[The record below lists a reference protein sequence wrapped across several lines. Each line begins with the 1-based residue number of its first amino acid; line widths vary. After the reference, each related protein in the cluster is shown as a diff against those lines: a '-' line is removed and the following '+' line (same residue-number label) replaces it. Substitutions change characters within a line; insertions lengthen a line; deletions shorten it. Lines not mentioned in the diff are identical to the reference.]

1 MTTQI
6 KITELTN
13 IGNSLNQNTLVPVVN
28 MAGTPTTQKANLQIV
43 GNLILN
49 NAGNGF
55 PSANSSIYSQSVTNA
70 AQPNITSVGT
80 LTSLTVAGNVNLGGV
95 ANVKI
100 LGGAIGQVLTT
111 DGAGNLSWAA
121 DGTSYGNS
129 NVASYLPTYTGNLTA
144 GNISVTGNISANNIG
159 NVAELNLDGNT
170 SNILYGNG
178 VFAASPSVSLTGD
191 GGNLSNINGANVSGV
206 VQNAEFANTVFVE
219 SVNNNF
225 SYHVVL
231 TTGPDDYTL
240 HNDIDD
246 SFQYNPAD
254 GILTVTRVDAEYVVS
269 NLAFSN
275 GYPAS
280 NVTGLGNIAGINLN
294 GNGNQVLGGNGA
306 WVSQTSPTS
315 AAGSNN
321 EIQFNSNGAFSA
333 SGNLKFTDS
342 VSGGTVEVGNELN
355 LLGNGTIGTT
365 GSDLLLQPAG
375 NIVMQASVS
384 NLIFDITGN
393 LTTPSNLVISPSGLG
408 TGTALT
414 QSDAPLLLAS
424 LEANGKASIGWY
436 ENPTGPGN
444 VVQVGLNDS
453 TPGSM
458 TVLTG
463 DFANTTYVWDFDNT
477 GNLTLPTGGA
487 LNTTGNIVSNGY
499 ARFSGTFDESQA
511 STAGLYLGYAG
522 GTSRIMF
529 GTGNTAQ
536 TFEID
541 NDDGNLRF
549 YMPGSTKATL
559 TSTGDLSV
567 LGNITANNLSNLV
580 QWTTAPVANTSAG
593 TAGQAAYDTGG
604 NLYVCVSTNTW
615 AKFTGTTSW

>member
-80 LTSLTVAGNVNLGGV
+80 LTSLTVGGTVNLGSV
-95 ANVKI
+95 ANVRI
-100 LGGAIGQVLTT
+100 LGGSVGQILRT
-111 DGAGNLSWAA
+111 DGTGNLSWVA

-159 NVAELNLDGNT
+159 NIAELNLDGNT

-191 GGNLSNINGANVSGV
+191 GGNLSNINGANVSGT
-206 VQNAEFANTVFVE
+206 VQNAEFANSVYVE
-219 SVNNNF
+219 AVSNNF

-231 TTGPDDYTL
+231 TTGPNDYTL

-246 SFQYNPAD
+246 DFQYNPAD
-254 GILTVTRVDAEYVVS
+254 GILTVSRVDATYFVGD
-269 NLAFSN
+269 LAFAH
-275 GYPAS
+275 GLPAG

-306 WVSQTSPTS
+306 WVAQAGGGGLPLSNGNSNLNIATANGNVTITANGTTTWTFGNDGNLQLPGNTVAINFANGS
-315 AAGSNN
+315 AAFGNIVATNLDGNVSNV
-321 EIQFNSNGAFSA
+321 
-333 SGNLKFTDS
+333 LT
-342 VSGGTVEVGNELN
+342 
-355 LLGNGTIGTT
+355 GNGTFVA
-365 GSDLLLQPAG
+365 LP
-375 NIVMQASVS
+375 
-384 NLIFDITGN
+384 
-393 LTTPSNLVISPSGLG
+393 VI
-408 TGTALT
+408 
-414 QSDAPLLLAS
+414 
-424 LEANGKASIGWY
+424 N
-436 ENPTGPGN
+436 
-444 VVQVGLNDS
+444 
-453 TPGSM
+453 
-458 TVLTG
+458 
-463 DFANTTYVWDFDNT
+463 ANTV
-477 GNLTLPTGGA
+477 
-487 LNTTGNIVSNGY
+487 V
-499 ARFSGTFDESQA
+499 
-511 STAGLYLGYAG
+511 
-522 GTSRIMF
+522 
-529 GTGNTAQ
+529 
-536 TFEID
+536 
-541 NDDGNLRF
+541 
-549 YMPGSTKATL
+549 
-559 TSTGDLSV
+559 
-567 LGNITANNLSNLV
+567 
-580 QWTTAPVANTSAG
+580 WTTAPVANTSAG